1 MSEDRLPTGQ
11 PAAAHRIN
19 LLAQLQAHFTHVA
32 EFLLLYVQM
41 ILGLLLSLLRSPHC
55 SGKFADFLI

>member
-1 MSEDRLPTGQ
+1 MSKDKLPTGW

-19 LLAQLQAHFTHVA
+19 LLAQLQARFIHVA

-41 ILGLLLSLLRSPHC
+41 ILGLLLGLLCSPHC